1 MTEAVRAACREVVAL
16 PAAERVSEALG
27 DLIYLNVYLLG
38 VAHQRGLVPLSAEA
52 TNRALELNGTAV
64 ERNKEAFAAG
74 RAAAFAEPS
83 APATPEAETLDALV
97 ARRVADLTGYQNAR
111 YAKRYADFVARV
123 RAAEASALPGEERLG
138 RAVATQ
144 LYRLMAYKD
153 EYEVARLHSLP
164 EWREHLGRA
173 FTGTRRVEMHLA
185 PPLLAKRDPSTGLP
199 RKMRFGPWMLRAMGL
214 LRHGK
219 ALRGTVLDP
228 FGHTEERSVERRLPD
243 EFRAGIEA
251 WLARPGTADHRRIC
265 DWAETWAG
273 VKGFGHIKARNL
285 AATRERLAALAK
297 PATAAPLPLA
307 AE

>member
-1 MTEAVRAACREVVAL
+1 
-16 PAAERVSEALG
+16 
-27 DLIYLNVYLLG
+27 
-38 VAHQRGLVPLSAEA
+38 
-52 TNRALELNGTAV
+52 
-64 ERNKEAFAAG
+64 
-74 RAAAFAEPS
+74 
-83 APATPEAETLDALV
+83 
-97 ARRVADLTGYQNAR
+97 
-111 YAKRYADFVARV
+111 
-123 RAAEASALPGEERLG
+123 
-138 RAVATQ
+138 
-144 LYRLMAYKD
+144 MAYKD

-164 EWREHLGRA
+164 EWRGHLDRA
-173 FTGTRRVEMHLA
+173 FTGTRRIEMHLA

-251 WLARPGTADHRRIC
+251 WLARPDAADHGRIC
-265 DWAETWAG
+265 EWAEAWAG

-285 AATRERLAALAK
+285 AAVRKRLAALSGPRA
-297 PATAAPLPLA
+297 PEAAPPLPLA